1 MKQSGSHSTV
11 GRVDLGGLRSAI
23 EEVEL
28 RSSRLFA
35 PAPVAPVGWGAV
47 DRALGGGLACG
58 AVHEWF
64 GLMGGERRGC
74 RVWLPPIGVLS
85 HLASR
90 SLTAGGGVAG
100 EGGLVLW
107 IGRRCWPYPR
117 SLRGRWG
124 ARLLARSIFVEA
136 GDIDERVW
144 AMDLALR
151 CRAVAAVVGDGSGLN
166 MAESRRL
173 QLAAGAGGVLGLLAR
188 PVCELGEIS
197 AARTRWRVSP
207 TPSPVALPR
216 WSVELLHSKGA
227 MLPPEEARCWVVQR
241 DDATGSL
248 GLVPDALD
256 RSLTPS
262 GRATLHEPGR
272 PARAPTRR
280 SA

>member
-1 MKQSGSHSTV
+1 MGYAGPNTAP
-11 GRVDLGGLRSAI
+11 RVELSRLRSAI
-23 EEVEL
+23 EEVEH
-28 RSSRLFA
+28 RSSQLFA
-35 PAPVAPVGWGAV
+35 PSPVAPTGWIGP
-47 DRALGGGLACG
+47 DYALGGGLACG

-64 GLMGGERRGC
+64 GLMGGGRRDS
-74 RVWLPPIGVLS
+74 RVWLPPISVLS
-85 HLASR
+85 HLAAR
-90 SLTAGGGVAG
+90 SLTASGVGGD
-100 EGGLVLW
+100 GGLVLW
-107 IGRRCWPYPR
+107 MGRRCWPYPR

-166 MAESRRL
+166 MCESRRL

-207 TPSPVALPR
+207 APSPVPLPR
-216 WSVELLHSKGA
+216 WTVELLHSKGA
-227 MLPPEEARCWVVQR
+227 QLAPEEARQWVVQR

-256 RSLTPS
+256 RSLAPA
-262 GRATLHEPGR
+262 GRPAVHEPGR
-272 PARAPTRR
+272 PARTPTRR
-280 SA
+280 IA